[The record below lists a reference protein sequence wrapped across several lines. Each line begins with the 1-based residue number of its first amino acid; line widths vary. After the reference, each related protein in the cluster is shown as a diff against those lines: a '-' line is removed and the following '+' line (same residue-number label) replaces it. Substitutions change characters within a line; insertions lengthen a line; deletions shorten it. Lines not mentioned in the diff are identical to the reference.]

1 MKLKINNIWKIIWI
15 IGIYT
20 VLILIFGLVINYKV
34 EWETKD
40 LNRYIYFYD
49 CSQSICTSDI
59 EQTNYYGKIICEN
72 DVCPYIVEQNN
83 EKLIINNNNNILLYD
98 YKKNKIINDAY
109 SDYYFINNELIAVKN
124 EQNKYGL
131 IDFEGNIVSNLNYNR
146 ITDYKNGYLI
156 YQEQEKYNLKNI
168 ITNQEIINGYD
179 EIKFVNE
186 KYLIIKQEQSY
197 MLYNYN
203 EKKKLNQKYNYLYP
217 AENYIIT
224 FNNKKIDILDKN
236 LNSILIIKI
245 NTHYDYITSNEKGSL
260 KFRKENDNLLFNV
273 VNSENKYVVYSLN
286 LSTGKLN
293 N

>member
-156 YQEQEKYNLKNI
+156 YQEHEKYNLKNI

-260 KFRKENDNLLFNV
+260 KFRKENGNLLFNV

>member
-156 YQEQEKYNLKNI
+156 YQEQEKYNLKN
-168 ITNQEIINGYD
+168 TAFQRP
-179 EIKFVNE
+179 
-186 KYLIIKQEQSY
+186 
-197 MLYNYN
+197 
-203 EKKKLNQKYNYLYP
+203 KKRKNM
-217 AENYIIT
+217 
-224 FNNKKIDILDKN
+224 KKTIYHN
-236 LNSILIIKI
+236 
-245 NTHYDYITSNEKGSL
+245 
-260 KFRKENDNLLFNV
+260 
-273 VNSENKYVVYSLN
+273 
-286 LSTGKLN
+286 
-293 N
+293 

>member
-146 ITDYKNGYLI
+146 ITDYKNGNLI
-156 YQEQEKYNLKNI
+156 YQEHEKYNLKNI

-260 KFRKENDNLLFNV
+260 KFRKENGNLLFNV